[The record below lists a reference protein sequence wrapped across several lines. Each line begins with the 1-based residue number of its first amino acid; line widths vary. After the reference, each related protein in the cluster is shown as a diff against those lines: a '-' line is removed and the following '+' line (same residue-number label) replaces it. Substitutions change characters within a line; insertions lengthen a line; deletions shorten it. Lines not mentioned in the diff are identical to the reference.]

1 MVRTAIFPPMHDYA
15 GLGEREGEKRT
26 HGIERDQWS
35 VIPPKRMSTPPHSN
49 ASPADR
55 IRFVEDDKQRV
66 EKNFGNK
73 DNGGTGSSRLLT
85 GSLG

>member
-1 MVRTAIFPPMHDYA
+1 MF
-15 GLGEREGEKRT
+15 
-26 HGIERDQWS
+26 
-35 VIPPKRMSTPPHSN
+35 SN
-49 ASPADR
+49 AAAELTPGLPPASSGDNRCGADIGTPADR
-55 IRFVEDDKQRV
+55 TRFVEDDKQRV